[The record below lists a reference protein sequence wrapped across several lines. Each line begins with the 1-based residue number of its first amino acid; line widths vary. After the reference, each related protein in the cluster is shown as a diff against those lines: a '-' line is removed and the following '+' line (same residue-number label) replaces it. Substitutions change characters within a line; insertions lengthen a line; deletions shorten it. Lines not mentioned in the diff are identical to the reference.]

1 MIDRQTG
8 NLLFAPS
15 VYVCGGDSLETVA
28 ALGLGESTEVRDMQ
42 TGWQWLIAR
51 NVQVGSEYFAL
62 AFGFRDN
69 RLQRVS
75 LAVSSERVEAVNTW
89 ETLSERAE
97 RQQLEKLRQWI
108 RREVGRDGAFS
119 WGSVTAQYDFK
130 NATSGITIA
139 YNPTST

>member
-15 VYVCGGDSLETVA
+15 VYVCRGDSLETVA

-51 NVQVGSEYFAL
+51 NVQAGSEYFAL
-62 AFGFRDN
+62 AFGFSDN
-69 RLQRVS
+69 RLHRIS
-75 LAVSSERVEAVNTW
+75 LAVSSERVESVNTW
-89 ETLSERAE
+89 KTLSERAE

-119 WGSVTAQYDFK
+119 WGSVTAEYDFK
-130 NATSGITIA
+130 NATSGITIT
-139 YNPTST
+139 YNPSST